1 MFAEAGEIAASAS
14 YGFSGTE
21 AQLAVSVTDHIA
33 VMGNVNAKWA
43 NLETGQDDKAKQRH
57 FFGEAGLGYY
67 MKREVVRLE
76 LFGGYGAGKSMSKSA
91 AVMDTEERLA
101 QGMYRRIFIQPSIST
116 NNDGFNIIFTPR
128 LSWVSFTK
136 FSPYPDQSYSFL
148 LKPSKSY
155 FPFFEPALTG
165 RFPMGK
171 LIHGYFQVGA
181 NVAFQDYYYYYNYS
195 TLNFAMGIQLRTGL
209 LYKDGN

>member
-1 MFAEAGEIAASAS
+1 MFAEAGELAVSAS

-21 AQLAVSVTDHIA
+21 GQLAYAITDHIA
-33 VMGNVNAKWA
+33 MMANVNAKWS
-43 NLETGQDDKAKQRH
+43 NLETAESDPAKQRH
-57 FFGEAGLGYY
+57 FFGEGGLGYY
-67 MKREVVRLE
+67 TTQEAVRFE
-76 LFGGYGAGKSMSKSA
+76 LFGGYGVGKSMSKASA
-91 AVMDTEERLA
+91 IMDFEERLA
-101 QGMYRRIFIQPSIST
+101 QGMYRRIFIQPSIGT
-116 NNDGFNIIFTPR
+116 NNERFNIIFSPR
-128 LSWVSFTK
+128 ISWVSFTK

-148 LKPSKSY
+148 LKPGKAW

-171 LIHGYFQVGA
+171 VLHGYFQIGA

-195 TLNFAMGIQLRTGL
+195 TLNFTLGLQLRTGL